1 MLPVTC
7 DQGPSPAPAGGWQ
20 WDGQLGTAS
29 GHACPKGT
37 ETRVDRTYNSPQ
49 RPGFRGWCLLP
60 CESACNGRGWH
71 QAARQLRVPAVTLS
85 ERTTWIPALLQTGE
99 IPQAPLSK
107 ESKTGWL
114 QLVLSLAGVDFSGRG
129 PQERKAVLQS

>member
-49 RPGFRGWCLLP
+49 RPGFRGVVP
-60 CESACNGRGWH
+60 PS
-71 QAARQLRVPAVTLS
+71 LRVCQQRKRMAPSSQTAQGASCDL
-85 ERTTWIPALLQTGE
+85 ERENDLDSCSAADW
-99 IPQAPLSK
+99 
-107 ESKTGWL
+107 
-114 QLVLSLAGVDFSGRG
+114 
-129 PQERKAVLQS
+129 